1 MNLVPV
7 NRAMPEKPD
16 KFSLPSV
23 EVLALLA
30 QVAQQGSSF
39 FLPSFYGR
47 ARCLRPVWEVL
58 GLPGGGGG

>member
-1 MNLVPV
+1 MQRIREEVLRRGLGVVGHISIP
-7 NRAMPEKPD
+7 AEMPQKRG

-39 FLPSFYGR
+39 FLLPFYSR
-47 ARCLRPVWEVL
+47 A
-58 GLPGGGGG
+58 